1 VARSTDSSRAV
12 GIERQPGLSVLTFFS
27 PILSLDVLAT
37 AIEIARRLACL
48 DPTRRR
54 LWRALRG
61 PGFIDRF
68 HAFVV
73 HKL

>member
-1 VARSTDSSRAV
+1 LLETRELGGDALENHCAV
-12 GIERQPGLSVLTFFS
+12 RRVDADP
-27 PILSLDVLAT
+27 LAE
-37 AIEIARRLACL
+37 AFEVARRLASL
-48 DPTRRR
+48 EPSRLH

-61 PGFIDRF
+61 PDFIDRF